1 MVGEETELKKK
12 RFLSLCPKIR
22 FPESFWASGT
32 NICWL
37 VPIFIFAP
45 YLVVVGFYES
55 RYHAYV
61 QMNDLAGHNYAVI
74 FVGDSTLA
82 LCRPSDRCRAARG
95 PIRWIL

>member
-1 MVGEETELKKK
+1 MVGDETELKKKKK

-32 NICWL
+32 NICWS
-37 VPIFIFAP
+37 VPNFIFAP

-74 FVGDSTLA
+74 IDYRSLSATVH
-82 LCRPSDRCRAARG
+82 
-95 PIRWIL
+95 